1 MSERNSRVNFNAPAS
16 LVEEADTVADL
27 LDTSRTSLLVDA
39 LRDRLDEIA
48 ADESFRRRLAEAY
61 YADRVDFDA
70 VETVLGREEATR
82 LRLLRESLAREPPA
96 PDAEAVDLPTAQ
108 EFYDG
113 DLPEWTPD
121 EDSSDASVDA
131 AIDE

>member
-1 MSERNSRVNFNAPAS
+1 MSERKSRVDFNAPAS
-16 LVEEADTVADL
+16 LVAEADTVADL

-39 LRDRLDEIA
+39 LRARLDEIA

-70 VETVLGREEATR
+70 VASVLGKEEATR
-82 LRLLRESLAREPPA
+82 LRLLRQSLTREPPA
-96 PDAEAVDLPTAQ
+96 PDADDVALPSAQ

-121 EDSSDASVDA
+121 EDSTDASVDA
-131 AIDE
+131 TGDE